1 MVWRDRWNLQLGA
14 VSLFRSDS
22 ESLVRLLAPVPLIK
36 VTLNLFGVLVPLLL
50 PFQDVLA
57 GLEKLFF
64 SASESDVRDC
74 GLWFGGTGETFSWVL
89 FPCSRAFP
97 KVHNKASQDLHW
109 PASASHIEPVWRVG
123 ATSFAFPGRACWAR
137 NFIFLQFR
145 KWRFGGTGET
155 FSWVLVS
162 CFGTFPTVHNKA
174 SQDFHLPASANS
186 FG

>member
-14 VSLFRSDS
+14 VSLFRSVS
-22 ESLVRLLAPVPLIK
+22 ESLVRLPVPLIK

-57 GLEKLFF
+57 VLETSSFF
-64 SASESDVRDC
+64 SGSESDVRDC
-74 GLWFGGTGETFSWVL
+74 GLWFGEAGETFSWVL
-89 FPCSRAFP
+89 FPCFGACS

-137 NFIFLQFR
+137 NFIFLRFR
-145 KWRFGGTGET
+145 KW
-155 FSWVLVS
+155 
-162 CFGTFPTVHNKA
+162 H
-174 SQDFHLPASANS
+174 
-186 FG
+186 